1 MGIGLPF
8 LHIMIK
14 SRESTCKGIIHML
27 YFISRF
33 LQQETTSAQI
43 YIWDIDQV
51 FAFLKSLPRHKDLL
65 DKVINVKLTI
75 PLSVKNGK
83 FMAKSNNEVHL

>member
-1 MGIGLPF
+1 MGIDLPF

-14 SRESTCKGIIHML
+14 SRESTCKGIIYML

-51 FAFLKSLPRHKDLL
+51 FACLKSLPRHKDLL

-75 PLSVKNGK
+75 LLSVKNGK